1 MGYIITE
8 LHGHL
13 ADGAIRCTAY
23 PDNLDVP
30 ADPRT
35 PAYTDGLVHNLDSWT
50 LWIEYG
56 IDDDIIVC
64 HFFIIPIYHSSLI
77 VRSQPFTSDFPH
89 GNIYQMISPDLLHQ
103 LIKGTFKDHLV
114 MWISEYL
121 VIQHGERRAGVIL
134 DDIDRRYVLPIAMTT
149 HNDIAG
155 LLAELLWCHLFQVS
169 VNFPMVGVS
178 SSGQATT
185 PRP

>member
-1 MGYIITE
+1 M
-8 LHGHL
+8 
-13 ADGAIRCTAY
+13 
-23 PDNLDVP
+23 
-30 ADPRT
+30 
-35 PAYTDGLVHNLDSWT
+35 

-64 HFFIIPIYHSSLI
+64 HSFIISIYHSSLI
-77 VRSQPFTSDFPH
+77 VHSQPFTSDFPH
-89 GNIYQMISPDLLHQ
+89 GNIYQMISLDLLHQ

-114 MWISEYL
+114 TWISEYL
-121 VIQHGERRAGVIL
+121 VIQHGEHCAGVIL

-155 LLAELLWCHLFQVS
+155 LLAELLWCRLFQVS
-169 VNFPMVGVS
+169 INFPMVGIS
-178 SSGQATT
+178 SSGQVTT